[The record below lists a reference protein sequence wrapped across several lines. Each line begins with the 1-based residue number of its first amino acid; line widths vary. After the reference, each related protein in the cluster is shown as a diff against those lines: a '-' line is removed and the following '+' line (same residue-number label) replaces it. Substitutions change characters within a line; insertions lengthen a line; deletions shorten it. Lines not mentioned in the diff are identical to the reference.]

1 MLSSLNEQQKAAVLA
16 TEGPV
21 MVFAGAGSGK
31 TRTLTYRIA
40 YMVSE
45 KNISPFQI
53 LAITFTNKA
62 TNEMRGRL
70 NKLVGIAAN
79 NLTISTFHAFCARIL
94 RREIPA
100 LGYDR
105 SFSILDE
112 EEQLKIIADVLKE
125 NNIDRKQYPAKAM
138 QKNIN
143 YLKCFMQKPDLL
155 IEQKIMDWYETKM
168 KSLNLLDFEDL
179 LLKTHQLFCDF
190 PEVLQKYQQHFQY
203 VLVDEFQDTNLVQY
217 ELMKMLTHE
226 SRNLFVV
233 GDDDQS
239 IYSFRGTNYENMNL
253 FKQDYPE
260 RQLFFLTQN
269 YRSTQNILDGCNL
282 LIGNN
287 NRREPKKLFSTEI
300 GSPEDVQI
308 YQAFNEKEEVDYLL
322 DRIFSLKLRGV
333 DYQKIAVLY
342 RNSSL
347 LRNLELGIIQM
358 GLPYQVFGGV
368 SYLRRR
374 EVKDVIAYFKLLVN
388 PDDVYSF
395 QRVINVPTRS
405 LGEATIAKV
414 LEIKKKYRL
423 PLFQA
428 IEACQTLISDKRF
441 ASLMEFK
448 NLISNFSSR
457 LENDSLYAIFDDLL
471 DTIKY
476 EEYLKEDEDFEE
488 RWENVSEFKS
498 ILIQIEES
506 TGEMT
511 RKERLEAAFDEAIL
525 SDDKLQNQRQKGD
538 GITLSTIHSV
548 KGLEFDYVFVI
559 GLEENIFPNVYR
571 FANESE
577 IEEERRIAYV
587 AFTRAKKRLYLLSTK
602 TRLLYGE
609 RFTNKTSRFVLEFT
623 GANRLNENIQ
633 TEEVSDY
640 AKEKPGGMINYQPK
654 DDLKMSINDYRVGDK
669 VIHEQFGEGIIIA
682 INRDIGQIFFDKTK
696 TLAKILLNHNSLKKK

>member
-1 MLSSLNEQQKAAVLA
+1 MLTSLNEQQRAAVLE

-40 YMVSE
+40 YMISE
-45 KNISPFQI
+45 KHIKPSSI

-62 TNEMRGRL
+62 TNEMKERL
-70 NKLVGIAAN
+70 ISLVGIASYD
-79 NLTISTFHAFCARIL
+79 LTISTFHSFCARIL
-94 RREIPA
+94 RREIVA
-100 LGYDR
+100 LGYER

-112 EEQLKIIADVLKE
+112 EEQLKVISDILKE

-138 QKNIN
+138 QKSIN
-143 YLKCFMQKPDLL
+143 YLKCFMQKPEFAL
-155 IEQKIMDWYETKM
+155 EQRIMEWYENKM

-179 LLKTHQLFCDF
+179 LLKTYELFSLF
-190 PEVLQKYQQHFQY
+190 PNVLMKYQHYFRY

-253 FKQDYPE
+253 FKKDYPE
-260 RQLFFLTQN
+260 YKLFFLTQN

-282 LIGNN
+282 LIQNN
-287 NRREPKKLFSTEI
+287 QNREPKKLFSLEPGDST
-300 GSPEDVQI
+300 DVQI
-308 YQAFNEKEEVDYLL
+308 YQAYNEKEEVDYIL
-322 DRIFSLKLRGV
+322 DRIFSLKIKGAE
-333 DYQKIAVLY
+333 YFQMAVLY

-358 GLPYQVFGGV
+358 GLPYQVFGGI

-374 EVKDVIAYFKLLVN
+374 EVKDIIAYFKLIVN

-395 QRVINVPTRS
+395 QRVINVPSRS

-414 LEIKKKYRL
+414 LEIKKQYKLSL
-423 PLFQA
+423 PQA
-428 IEACQTLISDKRF
+428 IDACKTIVSEKRYESLQNFQSMISM
-441 ASLMEFK
+441 L
-448 NLISNFSSR
+448 SSR
-457 LENDSLYAIFDDLL
+457 LDTDPLVFIFDELMEK
-471 DTIKY
+471 IQY
-476 EEYLKEDEDFEE
+476 EQYLKEDDDGNE
-488 RWENVSEFKS
+488 RIENVQEFKS
-498 ILIQIEES
+498 ILMTIEES
-506 TGEMT
+506 QSDMS
-511 RKERLEAAFDEAIL
+511 RKERLQAAFDDAIL
-525 SDDKLQNQRQKGD
+525 SDDKLQNQRQNAK

-559 GLEENIFPNVYR
+559 GLEENIFPNGYR
-571 FANESE
+571 FSQESE

-623 GANRLNENIQ
+623 GANQIREDIETQVVGESKQGILQ
-633 TEEVSDY
+633 S
-640 AKEKPGGMINYQPK
+640 KPTPQ
-654 DDLKMSINDYRVGDK
+654 LKISSGHYRVGDK
-669 VIHEQFGEGIIIA
+669 IIHDQFGEGIIIA
-682 INRDIGQIFFDKTK
+682 INKDVGQIFFDQTK
-696 TLAKILLNHNSLKKK
+696 NLSKILLTHPALRKK

>member
-1 MLSSLNEQQKAAVLA
+1 MLSSLNDQQKAAVLE
-16 TEGPV
+16 TKGPV

-40 YMVSE
+40 YMISNE
-45 KNISPFQI
+45 NIKPSHI

-62 TNEMRGRL
+62 TNEMRERL
-70 NKLVGIAAN
+70 YKLIGIASHDI
-79 NLTISTFHAFCARIL
+79 TISTFHAFCARIL
-94 RREIPA
+94 RKEIPA
-100 LGYDR
+100 LEYDR

-125 NNIDRKQYPAKAM
+125 NNVDRKQYSAKTV
-138 QKNIN
+138 QKTIN
-143 YLKCFMQKPDLL
+143 FTKCFMQKPEFLFD
-155 IEQKIMDWYETKM
+155 QKIMDWYETKM

-179 LLKTHQLFCDF
+179 LLKTHQLFTEF
-190 PEVLQKYQQHFQY
+190 PDVLKKYQNYFQY

-253 FKQDYPE
+253 FKKDFPE
-260 RQLFFLTQN
+260 YKMFFLTQN
-269 YRSTQNILDGCNL
+269 YRSTQHILDGCNL
-282 LIGNN
+282 LISNN
-287 NRREPKKLFSTEI
+287 QNREPKKLFSEEI
-300 GSPEDVQI
+300 GEPEDVQI

-333 DYQKIAVLY
+333 DYSKIAVLY

-358 GLPYQVFGGV
+358 GLPYQVFGGI

-388 PDDVYSF
+388 PDDTYSF
-395 QRVINVPTRS
+395 QRIINVPTRS

-423 PLFQA
+423 PLSQA
-428 IEACQTLISDKRF
+428 IEACQTLVSDKRY
-441 ASLMEFK
+441 AALMEFK
-448 NLISNFSSR
+448 NLINEFSLK
-457 LENDSLYAIFDDLL
+457 LETDSLLSIFDELL
-471 DTIKY
+471 ERIKY
-476 EEYLKEDEDFEE
+476 EEYLKEDEDYEE
-488 RWENVSEFKS
+488 RWENIQEFKS
-498 ILIQIEES
+498 ILMQIEETAFNMS
-506 TGEMT
+506 
-511 RKERLEAAFDEAIL
+511 RKERLQAAFDEAIL
-525 SDDKLQNQRQKGD
+525 SDDKLQNQKQNKD

-571 FANESE
+571 FAQESE
-577 IEEERRIAYV
+577 LEEERRIAYV

-609 RFTNKTSRFVLEFT
+609 RFSNKTSRFVLEFA
-623 GANRLNENIQ
+623 GINRINGDIQ
-633 TEEVSDY
+633 TEVMNDVVSEEPQGII
-640 AKEKPGGMINYQPK
+640 ANQVK
-654 DDLKMSINDYRVGDK
+654 DDMKISMNEYRVGDK
-669 VIHEQFGEGIIIA
+669 VIHDQFGEGIIIA

-696 TLAKILLNHNSLKKK
+696 SLSKILLTHGSLKRK